1 MTKRCPTC
9 GRMRLDFFMPT
20 QAILGYPNR
29 FAKKPA
35 VADHRRKYIDFSRR
49 LHEVLAPLL
58 GERYSLHEELTVLT
72 SDGLAG
78 HSVRADCLAVTDIG
92 VFVVSRIEWAGKVT
106 QSLEEDKLYVQ
117 SAPGMTGIY
126 PCPLRYTA
134 PAVHFLGALLDG
146 FNCPIENIAVFE
158 DDTCEFGTGLPTSYL
173 KLGELHHFF
182 RVRREQVY
190 RKIAP
195 RINVDAIDERLRIG
209 CKLIAG
215 ARPSQLDHV

>member
-1 MTKRCPTC
+1 
-9 GRMRLDFFMPT
+9 MPT

-29 FAKKPA
+29 FAKTPA
-35 VADHRRKYIDFSRR
+35 VADHRRKYIDFSQR

-78 HSVRADCLAVTDIG
+78 RIVRADCLAVTDIG
-92 VFVVSRIEWAGKVT
+92 VFVISRIEWAGKVT
-106 QSLEEDKLYVQ
+106 RSLEEDKRFVQ
-117 SAPGMTGIY
+117 SAPQMTEIY

-134 PAVHFLGALLDG
+134 PTVHLLGALLDG

-158 DDTCEFGTGLPTSYL
+158 DDTCQLGSGLSTAYL
-173 KLGELHHFF
+173 KLSELHHFL

-190 RKIAP
+190 LKIAP
-195 RINVDAIDERLRIG
+195 PIDVDAIDERLRIG
-209 CKLIAG
+209 CKLITG
-215 ARPSQLDHV
+215 PRPSQLHHD